1 MKKNI
6 CNTFISL
13 LCCMALLTSCN
24 SEEEATLLKPSKEDW
39 YWGYFKGE
47 INGNK
52 ISLENEYYKRPIRT
66 GRIGIFKTIEWAVIP
81 DSINIMGTLINY
93 NDSSQLRVTLY
104 DLTPSKR
111 YLDLF
116 IDESYEDSWV
126 NVTLYTDASKEKE
139 KAIYIPNKENPVRVE
154 ITDVIWASKRE
165 PVIEV
170 KLDGVLYNKDNPKD
184 TMVIKAAYGAR

>member
-1 MKKNI
+1 
-6 CNTFISL
+6 
-13 LCCMALLTSCN
+13 MALLTSCN